1 MFIFIFDAKI
11 SIEVVTMKKA
21 KDFMNI
27 EAQDNKSNNEE
38 NRKFHKI
45 TLENDKQKQLG
56 EKKISEIKQY
66 FSNLKNKY
74 IEDNKGRY
82 RILIPGDAYDL
93 KVLIDDLETILNS

>member
-11 SIEVVTMKKA
+11 SIEVVTT
-21 KDFMNI
+21 
-27 EAQDNKSNNEE
+27 NNEE

-45 TLENDKQKQLG
+45 TIENNKQKQLG

>member
-82 RILIPGDAYDL
+82 RYLYLEMLMIL
-93 KVLIDDLETILNS
+93 KF